1 MASGRIKYGL
11 AGYGLNGW
19 AHTMELKIAPLL
31 RGRTEFIACF
41 DPDPKN
47 QANLSKRKNV
57 KVAQS
62 FEDLLDTPKLD
73 AIIISSPPQF
83 HADQV
88 VAGLEAGKHIYSEV
102 PMALTTEEIERI
114 IAAEEHSG
122 KKYQLGENYAFFSE
136 VLYAG
141 SLISSGKI
149 GPGVYAESEYLH
161 DVTYRW
167 RQGLMGGPDTPR
179 IDSWYS
185 LIEPMQYA
193 HTIGPAQV
201 ALGGI
206 KSPAPFIE
214 VKSYI
219 NSNGGYQRD
228 PVSRPSGSFQVAL
241 FRTETNA
248 VAKCANAFVIAREPT
263 RMMIQVIGRTGSY
276 ECYRI
281 GKPGRQFIADGHE
294 INRLRHRKGKS
305 QRVGKFRLASNVPLC
320 IGTYHGAQPR
330 IMDDWFTAIEKD
342 YSTALNAKVAANMC
356 MAGICAARSAHQ
368 NSPVSIPVYTTKK

>member
-1 MASGRIKYGL
+1 MGNKRITYGL
-11 AGYGLNGW
+11 VGYGLEGW
-19 AHTMELKIAPLL
+19 AHTLELKIAPLL
-31 RGRTEFIACF
+31 RGRTEFIAGF
-41 DPDPKN
+41 DPDPKYSEK
-47 QANLSKRKNV
+47 LSKHKNV

-62 FEDLLDTPKLD
+62 FEDLLDTPDLD
-73 AIIISSPPQF
+73 SLIICSPPQF

-88 VAGLEAGKHIYSEV
+88 IAGLEAGKHVYSEV
-102 PMALTTEEIERI
+102 PMALNAKEIEGI
-114 IAAEEHSG
+114 IDAEEKSG

-167 RQGLMGGPDTPR
+167 RQGKMGGTDTPR

-185 LIEPMQYA
+185 LMEPMEYA

-206 KSPAPFIE
+206 KSPMPFIE
-214 VKSYI
+214 AKSYI
-219 NSNGGYQRD
+219 NSVGGYEGN
-228 PVSRPSGSFQVAL
+228 PICRPSGSFQVAL

-248 VAKCANAFVIAREPT
+248 IAKCANAFVIAREPT

-276 ECYRI
+276 ECYKI
-281 GKPGRQFIADGHE
+281 GRPGRLFLADGHE
-294 INRLRHRKGKS
+294 ITQLRKRKGRIK
-305 QRVGKFRLASNVPLC
+305 RVGKFQLSKNVPLRL
-320 IGTYHGAQPR
+320 GTYHGAKPR
-330 IMDDWFTAIEKD
+330 IMDDWLSSIEKD
-342 YSTALNAKVAANMC
+342 LTPALNAKVAANMC
-356 MAGICAARSAHQ
+356 MAGICAAKSAHQ
-368 NSPVSIPVYTTKK
+368 NSPVSIPVYNSKN